1 MENSKYSH
9 QIKHI
14 REKYKRFHIDFKK
27 DVFNR
32 FQEKCKSQNTTPTT
46 VIKEYVNSYIEK

>member
-1 MENSKYSH
+1 MEKSKYSH

-14 REKYKRFHIDFKK
+14 RENYKRFHIDFKK
-27 DVFNR
+27 DVFNK

-46 VIKEYVNSYIEK
+46 IIKEYVNSYIEK

>member
-1 MENSKYSH
+1 MENSKYSY

-14 REKYKRFHIDFKK
+14 RDNYKRFHIDFKK
-27 DVFNR
+27 DVFNK
-32 FQEKCKSQNTTPTT
+32 FQEKCKLNNTTPTT